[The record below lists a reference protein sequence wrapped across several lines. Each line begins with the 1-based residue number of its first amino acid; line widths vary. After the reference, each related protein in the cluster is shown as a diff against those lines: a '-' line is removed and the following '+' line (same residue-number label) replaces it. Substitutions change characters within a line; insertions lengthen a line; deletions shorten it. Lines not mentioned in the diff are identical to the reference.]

1 MSILVIGGAGY
12 IGTAIYNIMEV
23 SVADNLL
30 YEDRFLEDVPFYY
43 CDVRDIDKLNK
54 IVHNFDTV
62 IVLAGI
68 VGDAACAVN
77 PQFTY
82 DTNVKHVKWL
92 ADNYSG
98 KVVFTSTC
106 SVYGKNDKIL
116 DESSEVNPLSVYA
129 ETKLMAEQ
137 YLLTKKPDSLIFRLG
152 TLYGMSGSYSR
163 PRLDLVVNVLT
174 MKAAIGEKLR
184 VFGGDQWRPIL
195 HVKDVASAI
204 KFGLNSN
211 LSGLYNLGEQNIT
224 IKGMAENIV
233 KLIPGSSVSYEDILF
248 EDRRNYKVDFN
259 KILSTGWAPV
269 NSFARG
275 VLDMHKVFH
284 EKRIKNLTNPLYHN
298 GNYIEKNIGQ
308 LHG

>member
-1 MSILVIGGAGY
+1 MKILVIGGAGY
-12 IGTAIYNIMEV
+12 IGTAVYNILPV
-23 SVADNLL
+23 SVLDNLTF
-30 YEDRFLEDVPFYY
+30 EDRFLEGVPFYY
-43 CDVRDIDKLNK
+43 CDVRDLEALDK

-82 DTNVKHVKWL
+82 DINVKHVKWL

-98 KVVFTSTC
+98 KVIFTSTC

-129 ETKLMAEQ
+129 ETKLIAEQ
-137 YLLTKKPDSLIFRLG
+137 YLLDKKPDSLVFRLG

-174 MKAAIGEKLR
+174 MKAALGEKLR

-204 KFGLNSN
+204 NFGINNN

-224 IKGMAENIV
+224 IKGVAENIV

-248 EDRRNYKVDFN
+248 EDRRNYRVNFN
-259 KILSTGWAPV
+259 KILNTGWLPEYD
-269 NSFARG
+269 FDGG
-275 VLDMHKVFH
+275 VLDMYKVFN
-284 EKRIKNLTNPLYHN
+284 EKRIKNLANPLYHN
-298 GNYIEKNIGQ
+298 GNFIEKNIGD